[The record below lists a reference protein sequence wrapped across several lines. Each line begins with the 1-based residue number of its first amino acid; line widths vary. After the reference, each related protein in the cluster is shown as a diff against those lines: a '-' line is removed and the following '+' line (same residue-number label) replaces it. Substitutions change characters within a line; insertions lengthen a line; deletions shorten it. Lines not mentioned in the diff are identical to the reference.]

1 MENPFRYKNVLILV
15 MVLVSQWA
23 FCQLNDFTFEVS
35 STQETCTANGTLSF
49 TVSNTTAG
57 TSMLYAIYKL
67 PNTITPLAVV
77 TTLSYNGLTS
87 GDYLVIATQSLG
99 AQSGTQQQQV
109 TILDQRVILTYQVS
123 GTEVVCGNDGVITI
137 QPLSGTAATYAITN
151 GPVIRAPQTSNVFSN
166 LPAGQYTIRV
176 IDICG
181 EGIVQT
187 FTLTAKNP
195 ALTFILNPAS
205 MSGCNTVNLGFSFA
219 TIASSPIGVIK
230 YPLQVV
236 TTLNPP
242 SGSAIVTTN
251 ILTNGSTFAFS
262 STLYT
267 PQPYTYSFVIT
278 DGCGVVYTLN
288 GTVNNLS
295 NNSISSNQIPVNCT
309 TKKIKF
315 EPISGLILLTAPA
328 SYPNTLPQDFTSQ
341 ISNNTYT
348 TLPLGV
354 GTYTFQA
361 TNLCGQTQILTV
373 IIQAEPANQPFD
385 FAFGLTCN
393 SGSLAFYYVS
403 QIVLINAPSAYTGTL
418 PYDFSATI
426 NASNI
431 AILQQ
436 LPAGTYTFNVLDLC
450 GNPSVLIGTI
460 SPMATGPSYSVYP
473 DCSGTN
479 LNTLKVQ
486 GELVSVIL
494 TAAPTSFTTSL
505 PQNMTAQVVSNV
517 LTLAGLPVGNYSFSV
532 TNTCGT
538 VSILPVVISPQ
549 QETTNVNVIQ
559 NCGSFNLDLHHT
571 STNATT
577 STFWLQKFNAIAND
591 WGHPATGVLQGT
603 SLPNPNNAVSITN
616 NTLNLN
622 LAYSGQFRIVKLQP
636 VYIPGNPIVGYCFKV
651 INEFQTNGLP
661 QITNVNSVSC
671 NTTFDVIVSS
681 IGFGPLTYKITTKSG
696 LPFLIDNGTSNLFT
710 NLAPA
715 LYTFQVIDFCGNI
728 VNSVY
733 EINMQNPIAITTSTI
748 CPNQAVTFSVPNYG
762 FLTYK
767 WWRNSNPSL
776 ILSTTN
782 SLTLPNYNPITQSGT
797 YTVQVIYASNPSS
810 CLNTTLTYSL
820 NAADFAPHAGGD
832 NAVSYCGG
840 QGTINLFS
848 LLTGSYDANGT
859 WQVTSNNTTITNSNW
874 TSSDVPATTV
884 FQFQYTVQAS
894 GGCNV
899 KDDALLTITLKE
911 IPVSPTASVDPLLCE
926 GENVTLYA
934 NSPTVGSYSWTG
946 PNGYASTQQN
956 PILANALPVNNGVY
970 TVQLTK
976 AGCISEPASVSVL
989 VNPKPQ
995 FTVAGQCD
1003 NHHFI
1008 VTAIPLAD
1016 SFDPTAG
1023 SYSWTGPSGYSNSIN
1038 PIDVTQYPLGTYTVL
1053 YTNAAGC
1060 QNTNGVEVTYTFCD
1074 IPNVITP
1081 NDDGANDSFEL
1092 SGLGVSKLEI
1102 YNRWGQKVYEKEGYL
1117 NEWHGQNSQ
1126 GTQLPDSTYYYYIL
1140 LHSQE
1145 SKVGWVFVSKG

>member
-1 MENPFRYKNVLILV
+1 MKNPFRYKKVLILV
-15 MVLVSQWA
+15 MLLVSQWTYS
-23 FCQLNDFTFEVS
+23 QLNDFTLVVN

-49 TVSNTTAG
+49 TVTNTTAG
-57 TSMLYAIYKL
+57 ASMLYAIYKL
-67 PNTITPLAVV
+67 PNTTTPLAVV
-77 TTLSYNGLTS
+77 TALSYNGLTS
-87 GDYLVIATQSLG
+87 GNYLVIATQSLG
-99 AQSGTQQQQV
+99 AQSGTQQQQI

-123 GTEVVCGNDGVITI
+123 STEVVCGNDGVIAI
-137 QPLSGTAATYAITN
+137 QTLTGSAATYAITN
-151 GPVIRAPQTSNVFSN
+151 GPVTRPPQTSNVFSN
-166 LPAGQYTIRV
+166 LPAGQFTIRV
-176 IDICG
+176 IDVCG
-181 EGIVQT
+181 EGIVQAY
-187 FTLTAKNP
+187 TLTAKNP
-195 ALTFILNPAS
+195 ALAFTLNPAS
-205 MSGCNTVNLGFSFA
+205 LSGCNTVNLGFNFSTVA
-219 TIASSPIGVIK
+219 LDPIGIIK
-230 YPLQVV
+230 YPLQIV
-236 TTLNPP
+236 TTINPP
-242 SGSAIVTTN
+242 SGSPIVTTN
-251 ILTNGSTFAFS
+251 TLTNGTTFTFPS
-262 STLYT
+262 SLYT

-288 GTVNNLS
+288 GIVNNLS
-295 NNSISSNQIPVNCT
+295 INSISSNLIPVNCT

-315 EPISGLILLTAPA
+315 EPLIGLVLLTAPA

-341 ISNNTYT
+341 ISNNTIT
-348 TLPLGV
+348 TQPLGV

-361 TNLCGQTQILTV
+361 TNLCGQPQILTV
-373 IIQAEPANQPFD
+373 IIQVEPSNQPYD

-403 QIVLINAPSAYTGTL
+403 HIVLVNAPPAYTGTL

-426 NASNI
+426 NSSNI

-436 LPAGTYTFNVLDLC
+436 LPAGAYTFNVLDLC
-450 GNPSVLIGTI
+450 GNPSVIFGTI
-460 SPMATGPSYSVYP
+460 SPIATGPSYSVYP

-479 LNTLKVQ
+479 TNTLKVQ
-486 GELVSVIL
+486 GELVTIIL
-494 TAAPTSFTTSL
+494 TAAPASYTTSL

-538 VSILPVVISPQ
+538 VSALPVVIGPQ

-559 NCGSFNLDLHHT
+559 NCGSFNLDLHH
-571 STNATT
+571 SSSNATT
-577 STFWLQKFNAIAND
+577 STFWLQKFNTIAND
-591 WGHPATGVLQGT
+591 WGHPSTGILQGT
-603 SLPNPNNAVSITN
+603 NLPNVNNAVSLIN

-636 VYIPGNPIVGYCFKV
+636 VYIPGNPAVAYCFKV

-671 NTTFDVIVSS
+671 NITFDVIVSA
-681 IGFGPLTYKITTKSG
+681 IGFGPLTYKITTKNG
-696 LPFLIDNGTSNLFT
+696 QPFLIDNGTSNLFT
-710 NLAPA
+710 SLTPA

-733 EINMQNPIAITTSTI
+733 EINVQNPIAITATQV
-748 CPNQAVTFSVPNYG
+748 CPNQPVTFSVPNYG

-767 WWRNSNPSL
+767 WWRNTNPTL

-782 SLTLPNYNPITQSGT
+782 ILTLPNYNPVTQSGT
-797 YTVQVIYASNPSS
+797 YTVQVIYAANPTS
-810 CLNTTLTYSL
+810 CMNATYTYTL

-832 NAVSYCGG
+832 NAVSYCGS

-848 LLTGSYDANGT
+848 LLTGSYDTNGS
-859 WQVTSNNTTITNSNW
+859 WQVTSNNTTITNSYWNA
-874 TSSDVPATTV
+874 TAVSATTV
-884 FQFQYTVQAS
+884 FQFQYTVLAT

-899 KDDALLTITLKE
+899 KDDALVTITLKD
-911 IPVSPTASVDPLLCE
+911 IPVLPTASVDPQLCE
-926 GENVTLYA
+926 GENVNLYA
-934 NSPTVGSYSWTG
+934 NSPTVGSYSWSG
-946 PNGYASTQQN
+946 PNGFTSTLQN
-956 PILANALPVNNGVY
+956 PILTNATPANNGEYAVL
-970 TVQLTK
+970 LTK
-976 AGCISEPASVSVL
+976 AGCVSEPASVSVL

-995 FTVAGQCD
+995 FTVSGQCN
-1003 NHHFI
+1003 NHHYV

-1016 SFDPTAG
+1016 SFDPTTG
-1023 SYSWTGPSGYSNSIN
+1023 SYSWTGPMGYSNSIN
-1038 PIDVTQYPLGTYTVL
+1038 PIDITQFPLGTYSVL
-1053 YTNAAGC
+1053 YTNTAGC
-1060 QNTNGVEVTYTFCD
+1060 QNTNDVEVSYTFCD

-1102 YNRWGQKVYEKEGYL
+1102 YNRWGEKVYEKEGYL

-1140 LHSQE
+1140 LNSQE